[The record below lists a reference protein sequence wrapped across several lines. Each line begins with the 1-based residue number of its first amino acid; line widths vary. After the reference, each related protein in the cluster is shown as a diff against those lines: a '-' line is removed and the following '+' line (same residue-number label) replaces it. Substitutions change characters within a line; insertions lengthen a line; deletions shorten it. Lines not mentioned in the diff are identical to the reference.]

1 MRDLIATVI
10 PIPMLKPN
18 NRRCTRGTSAYVV
31 NTVLAHA
38 MVVVTKKELG
48 IVGKKHNN
56 QHVMTCIT
64 PFSGAVSMYNG
75 QVKLAVGPLV
85 KKG

>member
-1 MRDLIATVI
+1 
-10 PIPMLKPN
+10 
-18 NRRCTRGTSAYVV
+18 
-31 NTVLAHA
+31 